1 MCYYIGVKICLKL
14 SVVMKILKNTKK
26 IITTSVLILTL
37 AVVITYFDSFYA
49 KYDFRAL
56 ATYKVMKN
64 DVANIPSNINFIQ
77 DDKKM
82 FLQYCETQT
91 ATNQPLL
98 IDDKTYIY
106 YGNRNGYRFYR
117 MSTTAMSLENINS
130 QLVLGGYTFESP
142 YFFKPSN
149 SGFYIINDSKI
160 FTLEEAYSK
169 NIIDIKQIYNLYLYK
184 NAIL

>member
-1 MCYYIGVKICLKL
+1 MIIFKKY
-14 SVVMKILKNTKK
+14 KK
-26 IITTSVLILTL
+26 IITTSVLIITL

-56 ATYKVMKN
+56 ATYTVTKN

-77 DDKKM
+77 DDKKT
-82 FLQYCETQT
+82 FLQYYKTKT
-91 ATNQPLL
+91 ITNQPLL

-117 MSTTAMSLENINS
+117 MSTTAMSLEYINS

-142 YFFKPSN
+142 FSFKPSN
-149 SGFYIINDSKI
+149 SGFYIISDSKI

-169 NIIDIKQIYNLYLYK
+169 KIIDIKQMYLLYMAK
-184 NAIL
+184 NFIS